1 MSKTIVSPPGWGDAR
16 GGDTQAFTGDSATKA
31 IGFNGWVRFKAV
43 GGAAHIVINTDSG
56 GSADTTDY
64 PLTDGVPEDFY
75 IPGDATAY
83 VHVEGVG
90 SDTGTLYWV
99 GV

>member
-1 MSKTIVSPPGWGDAR
+1 MSKLISPPGWSDRAGN
-16 GGDTQAFTGDSATKA
+16 TQAFTGTSASKA
-31 IGFNGWVRFKAV
+31 IGMQGWVRFKAV
-43 GGAAHIVINTDSG
+43 GGAAHIVINTLSSD
-56 GSADTTDY
+56 SADTTDY
-64 PLTDGVPEDFY
+64 PLTDGIPEDFF
-75 IPGDATAY
+75 IHAADAY

>member
-1 MSKTIVSPPGWGDAR
+1 MSKTIVSPPGWGNAR
-16 GGDTQAFTGDSATKA
+16 DGDTQAFTGTSASKA
-31 IGFNGWVRFKAV
+31 IGFSGWVRFKAV
-43 GGAAHIVINTDSG
+43 GGAAHIKINDQSSDS
-56 GSADTTDY
+56 ATTTDY

-75 IPGDATAY
+75 IATSGAY